1 MNRVATSAV
10 ALAALGG
17 VVLAATPA
25 EAASLK
31 ARALSVA
38 KAQNG
43 DPWRKGATG
52 PNAFDCSGLTYY
64 SYKKV
69 GKTLPR
75 TAQGQYNKSKKV
87 SPSNRQVGDLVFI
100 GRSSGGIYHVGI
112 YAGFWS
118 GKGWMTNANSGS
130 YRGKRVGTYPISEY
144 TSGAPR
150 AYYGRY

>member
-1 MNRVATSAV
+1 M
-10 ALAALGG
+10 
-17 VVLAATPA
+17 
-25 EAASLK
+25 
-31 ARALSVA
+31 
-38 KAQNG
+38 
-43 DPWRKGATG
+43 
-52 PNAFDCSGLTYY
+52 
-64 SYKKV
+64 
-69 GKTLPR
+69 
-75 TAQGQYNKSKKV
+75 
-87 SPSNRQVGDLVFI
+87 FI